1 MATVLDFCDHY
12 VTILCVGIL
21 LLKIQL
27 ILSASK
33 FTMSHLMRCSFTIPD
48 ILLLVLHAMYLL
60 QVFWS
65 LPLNTSSICL
75 AMQRMRVRV
84 LIYSPNRPGKR
95 LVLFWSL
102 LARVIFPIWMEW
114 CFMSELEL
122 TKMVSSC
129 GSVFEVPIKLKVVLM
144 VIFIANLEL
153 FMVGI
158 YHLYTH
164 NILG

>member
-1 MATVLDFCDHY
+1 
-12 VTILCVGIL
+12 
-21 LLKIQL
+21 
-27 ILSASK
+27 
-33 FTMSHLMRCSFTIPD
+33 
-48 ILLLVLHAMYLL
+48 
-60 QVFWS
+60 
-65 LPLNTSSICL
+65 
-75 AMQRMRVRV
+75 
-84 LIYSPNRPGKR
+84 
-95 LVLFWSL
+95 
-102 LARVIFPIWMEW
+102 
-114 CFMSELEL
+114 MSELEL